1 MPPEKLPSG
10 SIVPPI
16 SPGADSDMEEA
27 LKITENPLVDNVGEE
42 DVMPFEI
49 KGGGGDGESIPKND
63 AAKETAAKGTL
74 AKKMQNS
81 PRNRNRKP
89 VLLLI
94 YFCGLG
100 IVAFGVYSV
109 ALNDAEEVSNDTKSV
124 NKFSI
129 GLTRAFF
136 DEACLIDM
144 RNSTKKTSNNDD
156 DDDDPLRIVND
167 YMGPFIESLS
177 IVNVLKSCVQLLIH
191 FALQQAGGV
200 LNPNQEVRGYK
211 WVGKFLWALW
221 VSFLIGSVASTI
233 TSLVVSFLSYGS
245 LEMQYRK
252 CMMEMESGDA
262 FLNVV
267 APVFPLLP
275 PFSGKIAGIA
285 GGIFVLLQGIGVLK
299 SLTPAQVGSWEV
311 RLLAPLVGP
320 LGIISVGYFY
330 VTLSWIFSGL
340 LFWPIPLVLC
350 FVCICAWKAMI
361 VTMAWL
367 KDQSKYVENEAA
379 DRKKA
384 AAATAAT
391 IEGGGGGDDQE
402 QGAVS
407 QAITAVE
414 HDVAEAVKQKVEPCS
429 FVLRHGIDG
438 YLVFWADSFAQTS
451 LWWVQRGED
460 GGDDEPEGIF
470 LFVFLAGWVTL
481 WPFFLV
487 FIGFG
492 LAGFD
497 EDNHPMAPV
506 FKRIFRLLNTL
517 VKSNTMTCLA
527 FCGIA
532 ALCMGPFVTLS
543 TWAAFAAYAGST
555 AADWGA
561 FVGECYAAAFDF
573 GGIGLPAFSFDFS
586 ALADLDVTFN
596 SIIPEFD
603 VVSPAEVLRASK
615 ALDAAS
621 VVFSICKV
629 LVTLGSWILSLQDA
643 YGDNLVISDLAAGQA
658 DIGYLVRTHATWPE
672 LQTAINRAFSEEL
685 VSLATGDDEAFFE
698 FILTKDKDYPGNLNA
713 TDFGQCPLDLIVVL
727 KLYEELEG
735 DIGDLLPGCVN
746 LRVFVV
752 AGNKKLT
759 GDIQVLEN
767 CPNMTETDF
776 SDCSNIEGG
785 CCSLEEC
792 SSLSFL
798 RPSPHLVPRI
808 FLRNI
813 LRIFK
818 SG

>member
-1 MPPEKLPSG
+1 MPSRISPEKLPSG

-16 SPGADSDMEEA
+16 PSGADGDTEEA
-27 LKITENPLVDNVGEE
+27 LKITENSLVDNFGEE

-74 AKKMQNS
+74 AKKLQNN

-109 ALNDAEEVSNDTKSV
+109 ALNDAEEASNDTKSV
-124 NKFSI
+124 NKFNI
-129 GLTRAFF
+129 GLARAFF

-144 RNSTKKTSNNDD
+144 RNTTKKTSNN

-200 LNPNQEVRGYK
+200 PNPNQEVRGYK

-221 VSFLIGSVASTI
+221 VAFLIGSVASTI

-252 CMMEMESGDA
+252 CMTEIESGDA

-285 GGIFVLLQGIGVLK
+285 GGIFVLLQGIGVLT

-340 LFWPIPLVLC
+340 LFWPIPLVLY
-350 FVCICAWKAMI
+350 FVCICAWKAII

-367 KDQSKYVENEAA
+367 KDQSKYVKNEAA
-379 DRKKA
+379 GRKEA
-384 AAATAAT
+384 AVAAT

-402 QGAVS
+402 RGVVA

-414 HDVAEAVKQKVEPCS
+414 HEVAEAVKQKVEPCC

-438 YLVFWADSFAQTS
+438 YLVFWADGFAQTS
-451 LWWVQRGED
+451 LWWVRSGED
-460 GGDDEPEGIF
+460 GGDDAPEGIF
-470 LFVFLAGWVTL
+470 MFFFLAGCVTIYG
-481 WPFFLV
+481 FFL
-487 FIGFG
+487 
-492 LAGFD
+492 A
-497 EDNHPMAPV
+497 
-506 FKRIFRLLNTL
+506 
-517 VKSNTMTCLA
+517 
-527 FCGIA
+527 
-532 ALCMGPFVTLS
+532 
-543 TWAAFAAYAGST
+543 
-555 AADWGA
+555 
-561 FVGECYAAAFDF
+561 
-573 GGIGLPAFSFDFS
+573 
-586 ALADLDVTFN
+586 
-596 SIIPEFD
+596 
-603 VVSPAEVLRASK
+603 
-615 ALDAAS
+615 
-621 VVFSICKV
+621 
-629 LVTLGSWILSLQDA
+629 
-643 YGDNLVISDLAAGQA
+643 
-658 DIGYLVRTHATWPE
+658 
-672 LQTAINRAFSEEL
+672 
-685 VSLATGDDEAFFE
+685 
-698 FILTKDKDYPGNLNA
+698 
-713 TDFGQCPLDLIVVL
+713 
-727 KLYEELEG
+727 
-735 DIGDLLPGCVN
+735 GCV
-746 LRVFVV
+746 
-752 AGNKKLT
+752 
-759 GDIQVLEN
+759 
-767 CPNMTETDF
+767 
-776 SDCSNIEGG
+776 
-785 CCSLEEC
+785 CC
-792 SSLSFL
+792 
-798 RPSPHLVPRI
+798 
-808 FLRNI
+808 
-813 LRIFK
+813 
-818 SG
+818 

>member
-1 MPPEKLPSG
+1 
-10 SIVPPI
+10 
-16 SPGADSDMEEA
+16 MEEA

-109 ALNDAEEVSNDTKSV
+109 ALNDAEDVSNDTKLV
-124 NKFSI
+124 NKFSV

-200 LNPNQEVRGYK
+200 PNPNQEVRGYK

-221 VSFLIGSVASTI
+221 VAFLIGSVASTI

-252 CMMEMESGDA
+252 CMTEMESGDA

-285 GGIFVLLQGIGVLK
+285 GGIFVLLQGIGVLT

-379 DRKKA
+379 ERKKAAAA

-391 IEGGGGGDDQE
+391 IEGEGGGDDQE

-407 QAITAVE
+407 QAVTAVE
-414 HDVAEAVKQKVEPCS
+414 HEVAEAVKQKVEPCS
-429 FVLRHGIDG
+429 FVLCHGIDG

-451 LWWVQRGED
+451 LWWVQSGED
-460 GGDDEPEGIF
+460 GGDD
-470 LFVFLAGWVTL
+470 
-481 WPFFLV
+481 
-487 FIGFG
+487 
-492 LAGFD
+492 
-497 EDNHPMAPV
+497 
-506 FKRIFRLLNTL
+506 
-517 VKSNTMTCLA
+517 
-527 FCGIA
+527 
-532 ALCMGPFVTLS
+532 
-543 TWAAFAAYAGST
+543 
-555 AADWGA
+555 
-561 FVGECYAAAFDF
+561 
-573 GGIGLPAFSFDFS
+573 
-586 ALADLDVTFN
+586 
-596 SIIPEFD
+596 
-603 VVSPAEVLRASK
+603 
-615 ALDAAS
+615 
-621 VVFSICKV
+621 
-629 LVTLGSWILSLQDA
+629 
-643 YGDNLVISDLAAGQA
+643 
-658 DIGYLVRTHATWPE
+658 
-672 LQTAINRAFSEEL
+672 
-685 VSLATGDDEAFFE
+685 
-698 FILTKDKDYPGNLNA
+698 
-713 TDFGQCPLDLIVVL
+713 
-727 KLYEELEG
+727 
-735 DIGDLLPGCVN
+735 
-746 LRVFVV
+746 
-752 AGNKKLT
+752 
-759 GDIQVLEN
+759 
-767 CPNMTETDF
+767 
-776 SDCSNIEGG
+776 
-785 CCSLEEC
+785 
-792 SSLSFL
+792 
-798 RPSPHLVPRI
+798 
-808 FLRNI
+808 
-813 LRIFK
+813 
-818 SG
+818 

>member
-1 MPPEKLPSG
+1 
-10 SIVPPI
+10 
-16 SPGADSDMEEA
+16 MEEA

-109 ALNDAEEVSNDTKSV
+109 ALNDAAEEVSNDTKSV

-144 RNSTKKTSNNDD
+144 RNSTNKKTSNN

-167 YMGPFIESLS
+167 YMEPFIESLS

-200 LNPNQEVRGYK
+200 PNPNQEVRGYK

-221 VSFLIGSVASTI
+221 VAFLIGSVASTI

-252 CMMEMESGDA
+252 CMTEMESGDA

-379 DRKKA
+379 ERKKA

-414 HDVAEAVKQKVEPCS
+414 HEVAEAVKQKVEPCS
-429 FVLRHGIDG
+429 FVLCHSIDG

-451 LWWVQRGED
+451 LWWVQSVED
-460 GGDDEPEGIF
+460 GSDDEPKGI
-470 LFVFLAGWVTL
+470 LKFVFLAGKVTL
-481 WPFFLV
+481 WPSTLV
-487 FIGFG
+487 YCGF
-492 LAGFD
+492 ACADFD
-497 EDNHPMAPV
+497 EDKNPMEQV
-506 FKRIFRLLNTL
+506 NRRISRLLNTL
-517 VKSNTMTCLA
+517 AKSNTMTCLA

-603 VVSPAEVLRASK
+603 VVSPAEVLRAAK

-658 DIGYLVRTHATWPE
+658 DIGHLVRAHATWPE

-685 VSLATGDDEAFFE
+685 VSLATGDDEGFFE
-698 FILTKDKDYPGNLNA
+698 FVLTEKKDYPGKLNA
-713 TDFGQCPLDLIVVL
+713 TDFGQYPLDLIVVL

-752 AGNKKLT
+752 TGNKKLT
-759 GDIQVLEN
+759 GDIQALEN

-798 RPSPHLVPRI
+798 RPSPHPLLEFSRG
-808 FLRNI
+808 FSCSELFA
-813 LRIFK
+813 L
-818 SG
+818 